1 MEISRWD
8 LRKALR
14 FVTDNYYETVKDT
27 DANGLTIKEYFDI
40 SRYLIE
46 ENFILRTGGDLFI
59 IQYDNEKNTT
69 LKFLRYFLV
78 FINENNLQFRIT
90 YEFGTTKIIIFT
102 EFIDENIL
110 LEIMSLIF
118 WESNSLLTD
127 CLSQIKGEN

>member
-40 SRYLIE
+40 SWYLIE

-59 IQYDNEKNTT
+59 IQYNNEKNTT

>member
-27 DANGLTIKEYFDI
+27 DAKGLTIKEYFDI
-40 SRYLIE
+40 SLYLIE
-46 ENFILRTGGDLFI
+46 ENFILRPGGDLFI

-78 FINENNLQFRIT
+78 FIHENNLQFRIS
-90 YEFGTTKIIIFT
+90 YEFGTAKIILFT

-110 LEIMSLIF
+110 L
-118 WESNSLLTD
+118 D
-127 CLSQIKGEN
+127 

>member
-40 SRYLIE
+40 SLYLIE

-59 IQYDNEKNTT
+59 IQYDNEKKNY
-69 LKFLRYFLV
+69 LKIF
-78 FINENNLQFRIT
+78 
-90 YEFGTTKIIIFT
+90 KIFFSIH
-102 EFIDENIL
+102 
-110 LEIMSLIF
+110 
-118 WESNSLLTD
+118 
-127 CLSQIKGEN
+127 Q